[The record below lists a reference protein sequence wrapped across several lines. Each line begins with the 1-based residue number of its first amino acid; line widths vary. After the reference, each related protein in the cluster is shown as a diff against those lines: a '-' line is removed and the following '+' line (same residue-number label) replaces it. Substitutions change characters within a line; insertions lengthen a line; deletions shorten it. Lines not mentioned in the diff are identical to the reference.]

1 MPSPTAMGHAKPL
14 TTATVSSFASTASA
28 TTIPTLGLIY
38 VQNLALRPAVN
49 ASPQNTKIRA
59 SNGKNVIAKVVD
71 ECDSVNG
78 CDHDHDYPPP
88 CSNDI
93 VDGSDAVW
101 HALGLNIEVGVVD
114 VTWSMA

>member
-49 ASPQNTKIRA
+49 ASPQ
-59 SNGKNVIAKVVD
+59 
-71 ECDSVNG
+71 
-78 CDHDHDYPPP
+78 PP

>member
-1 MPSPTAMGHAKPL
+1 MPSPTTMAHAKPL

-28 TTIPTLGLIY
+28 TTIPMLVPIY

-49 ASPQNTKIRA
+49 ASPQQRWPGGGP
-59 SNGKNVIAKVVD
+59 S
-71 ECDSVNG
+71 ECDEEY
-78 CDHDHDYPPP
+78 DYQPP
-88 CSNDI
+88 CRNDI

-101 HALGLNIEVGVVD
+101 HALGLNTEVGVVD